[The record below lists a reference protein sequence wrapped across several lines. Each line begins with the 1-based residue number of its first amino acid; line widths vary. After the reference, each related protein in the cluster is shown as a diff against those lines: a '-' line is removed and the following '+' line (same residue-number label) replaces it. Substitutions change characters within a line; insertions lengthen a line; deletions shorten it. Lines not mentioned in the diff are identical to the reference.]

1 MGKIRSLAGET
12 ALYGLG
18 SILPRVINFLLIK
31 PHTKVFIP
39 DEYSAITELYAY
51 ATFINVIFVF
61 GMETT
66 YFRFAT
72 RPGTDEKRIFNLAQT
87 TVVVISLVLS
97 LIFLLF
103 HSSLAGP
110 LDVGAHP
117 EFLIWFVVIMFID
130 ALVAIP
136 FARLRYQ
143 KKAIQFAIGKVV
155 NILIIVGINVYF
167 VYIVYDPAVGVPFG
181 VGFVFLANLIANC
194 FYLIYFART
203 LVSWRPAYDPGI
215 SPHMYSYAYPIVIT
229 GLAGMTNETFSRLT
243 LKWWLPENFY
253 EGKSSE
259 YALGVFGACYKFAML
274 MNLTVQSFRLAAEP
288 FFFSN
293 AEDKSSPQLFAR
305 INHYFIIVCCVIL
318 LAVSI
323 NIDFLKLFLGNEQY
337 WEGLTIVP
345 ALLLAYLF
353 MGIYFNISTWFKL
366 TDKTYIGTILAI
378 GGAVITIGGNY
389 LLIPIAGYV
398 GSSIV
403 TLICYA
409 CMTAACYLLGQRYY
423 PIPYYVGKGLT
434 YIVVTTALVYI
445 VPLFSLQNEYL
456 SFAYHQFVL
465 LAYLFVIYLIE
476 RKHFSRA
483 TP

>member
-61 GMETT
+61 GMETS

-72 RPGTDEKRIFNLAQT
+72 KAGADERKIFNLAQT
-87 TVVVISLVLS
+87 TVITISVALS
-97 LIFLLF
+97 VIFLLF

-110 LDVGAHP
+110 LSVGDHP
-117 EFLIWFVVIMFID
+117 EFLIWLVLIMFID

-136 FARLRYQ
+136 FARLRFQ
-143 KKAIQFAIGKVV
+143 KKALQFALGKVV

-167 VYIVYDPAVGVPFG
+167 IYIVYDPNVGVPFG
-181 VGFVFLANLIANC
+181 VGFVFLANLIANI
-194 FYLIYFART
+194 FYLIFFART
-203 LVSWRPAYDPGI
+203 IIAWRPAYDPGI

-253 EGKSSE
+253 PGKSSE

-274 MNLTVQSFRLAAEP
+274 MNLTVQSFRMAAEP

-305 INHYFIIVCCVIL
+305 INHYFIIVCCAIL

-323 NIDFLKLFLGNEQY
+323 NIDFLKLFLGNKQY

-345 ALLLAYLF
+345 VLLLAYLF

-366 TDKTYIGTILAI
+366 TDKTYIGTILAV
-378 GGAVITIGGNY
+378 GGAVITIAGNY
-389 LLIPIAGYV
+389 ILIPIAGYV

-403 TLICYA
+403 TLICYVL
-409 CMTAACYLLGQRYY
+409 MTAACYVLGQRYY
-423 PIPYYVGKGLT
+423 PIPYYVGKGLA
-434 YIVVTTALVYI
+434 YIIVTIVLVY
-445 VPLFSLQNEYL
+445 VVRAFDVQNPVL
-456 SFAYHQFVL
+456 SFVYHQTVV

-476 RKHFSRA
+476 RKHFSR
-483 TP
+483 TSP

>member
-18 SILPRVINFLLIK
+18 SILPRVINFLLIT

-39 DEYSAITELYAY
+39 DDYSAITELYAY

-61 GMETT
+61 GMETA

-72 RPGTDEKRIFNLAQT
+72 KPEADEKKIFNLAQT
-87 TVVVISLVLS
+87 TVIVISVTLS

-117 EFLIWFVVIMFID
+117 EFLVWFVLIMLID
-130 ALVAIP
+130 AIVAIP
-136 FARLRYQ
+136 FARLRFQ
-143 KKAIQFAIGKVV
+143 KKALQFAFGKVV

-167 VYIVYDPAVGVPFG
+167 AYIVYDEKVGVPFG

-194 FYLIYFART
+194 FYLIFFART

-253 EGKSSE
+253 PGKSSE

-274 MNLTVQSFRLAAEP
+274 MNLTVQSFRMAAEP

-293 AEDKSSPQLFAR
+293 AEDKNSPQLFAR

-323 NIDFLKLFLGNEQY
+323 NIDFLKLFLGNKQY

-345 ALLLAYLF
+345 LLLLAYLF

-366 TDKTYIGTILAI
+366 TDKTYIGTMLAV
-378 GGAVITIGGNY
+378 GGSVITIGGNY
-389 LLIPIAGYV
+389 ILIPIAGYV

-423 PIPYYVGKGLT
+423 PIPYYVGKGLA
-434 YIVVTTALVYI
+434 YIVVTIVLVY
-445 VPLFSLQNEYL
+445 VVRAFDVQNDIL
-456 SFAYHQFVL
+456 SFAYHQTVV

-476 RKHFSRA
+476 RKHFSR
-483 TP
+483 TSH